1 MAEAKILDPVRQEL
15 LSPERVDRMAREI
28 EKRFA
33 ERMEE
38 LADKS
43 TPEEIQALDSRIER
57 LRERLYI
64 GDPDL
69 EPDELQ
75 MAIEA
80 AQRKRR
86 DLVDAQPVARH
97 SAKII
102 AALPRAAEAYKKQ
115 IEKGLGAN
123 PREAN
128 KARVILRDLLGPIQ
142 MCPEPDGS
150 LWAEFD
156 ARPAALLKK
165 TVGTSVGS
173 DGSGGVLCELYADR
187 PRPLPVSR
195 LMSSYPNR
203 GVKRTF

>member
-1 MAEAKILDPVRQEL
+1 VAEAKILDPVRQEL

-43 TPEEIQALDSRIER
+43 TPEEIQALDARIER
-57 LRERLYI
+57 LRERLYV

-97 SAKII
+97 SAKIN
-102 AALPRAAEAYKKQ
+102 AALPRAAAAYRKQ
-115 IEKGLGAN
+115 IEKGLEVN

-142 MCPEPDGS
+142 MRPEPDGS

-165 TVGTSVGS
+165 AVGTSVGS
-173 DGSGGVLCELYADR
+173 DGSGGVICAVPTASIR
-187 PRPLPVSR
+187 VR
-195 LMSSYPNR
+195 LR
-203 GVKRTF
+203 

>member
-1 MAEAKILDPVRQEL
+1 VAEAKILDPVRQEL

-43 TPEEIQALDSRIER
+43 TPEEIQALDARIER
-57 LRERLYI
+57 LRERLYV

-102 AALPRAAEAYKKQ
+102 AALPRAAAAYRKQ
-115 IEKGLGAN
+115 IEKGLEVN

-142 MCPEPDGS
+142 MRPEPDGS
-150 LWAEFD
+150 LWAEFY
-156 ARPAALLKK
+156 ARPAALVKK
-165 TVGTSVGS
+165 AVGTGVGS
-173 DGSGGVLCELYADR
+173 DGSGGALYELYADR
-187 PRPLPVSR
+187 D
-195 LMSSYPNR
+195 
-203 GVKRTF
+203 